1 MTRRMTLFATLGTI
15 LVAVSVWFGPA
26 LLEAAPTYIDRL
38 QRPKVIQGGLRLS
51 NNELVRNLT
60 DDMVE
65 FIGVAGTDDTDLRID
80 LDGTHPVLSSPT
92 DATIELAEAVT
103 LGGAITLENG
113 ETIDNATDDFIEWQ
127 GGAGAD
133 DTDLRL
139 DLDGTHPIFNS
150 PTDAQI
156 AFAEAT
162 IGLGTNGETLVM
174 SADDAFDFTR
184 EDAGAVTLTC
194 SDDDATCAMIY
205 DAGGAS
211 TITLGSGDVTNVS
224 VDSDVGLTFTENS
237 DSLNNLADAAFDFTR
252 NDAGAVTLTC
262 SDDDAVCA
270 MIYDAGG
277 AEAITIGSA
286 DVTNVT
292 VNSDVGLTF
301 ANNSDSLNNLV
312 DAVFDFTRND
322 AGTVTLT
329 CSDDDAVCAMIYDAG
344 GAAAIQV
351 GSADVTVITLQTDD
365 TGDGTDLVLPAQS
378 VNGSE
383 ILNDTITAT
392 QIADSACTGMHSI
405 TFNPTEAGATNDL
418 VSLSAIDLATGDA
431 SFSATEGDEDQWM
444 VSLASVANS
453 LRVDVDAAPGVG
465 NDDWKV
471 TLRAAGGS
479 TALTCAIDEAATT
492 CTDVANTPTLAVGN
506 RLAFLVDSSGGGAD
520 PDAAGEMTISFCTG
534 P

>member
-194 SDDDATCAMIY
+194 SDDDAVCAMIY

-211 TITLGSGDVTNVS
+211 TVTLGSGDVTNVS
-224 VDSDVGLTFTENS
+224 VDSDVGLTFTE
-237 DSLNNLADAAFDFTR
+237 
-252 NDAGAVTLTC
+252 
-262 SDDDAVCA
+262 
-270 MIYDAGG
+270 
-277 AEAITIGSA
+277 
-286 DVTNVT
+286 
-292 VNSDVGLTF
+292 
-301 ANNSDSLNNLV
+301 NSDSLNNLV